1 MKAILSIVIMLFLPN
16 STLLKGMA
24 MKKRISNKQNWFKKF
39 SATEKDWLFVGMD
52 VHKKS
57 HHVAIWIKDKIDIT
71 FVMPANNEKVVSM
84 LKKLRPAL
92 KMVAY
97 EAGPTGYG
105 LARAIEQAGM
115 AVLVAAPSKTPRQ
128 SAVETKCD
136 RLDCRK
142 LAEYAAK
149 GLLKSICIPTQEE
162 EADRQLVRLRD
173 QLAEKRRR
181 VKQQIK
187 SFMLQHGIKEPY
199 GLVNW
204 SISSKQALR
213 RIVLCAQLRICL
225 DTLLDELDFI
235 EMQIG
240 KTMKQLR
247 ELFGQQRHSKLVEIL
262 RSHPAVGEITAWNFI
277 VEINRPWRFKKAT
290 ELGKYVGLC
299 PRVSQSGQT
308 RRDGPIMKTGRRQL
322 RSKLVEISWRW
333 KATDER
339 AGQIYHRLLAN
350 TGCAQ
355 KAIVGLA
362 RHMAIDLW
370 RMLCTEEYYRKAV

>member
-1 MKAILSIVIMLFLPN
+1 
-16 STLLKGMA
+16 
-24 MKKRISNKQNWFKKF
+24 MKKRISKKQSWFKKF

-57 HHVAIWIKDKIDIT
+57 HHVAIWLNDRIELT
-71 FVMPANNEKVVSM
+71 FVMPANNEKVVSK

-105 LARAIEQAGM
+105 LARAIEQAGI

-128 SAVETKCD
+128 SAAETKCD

-149 GLLKSICIPTQEE
+149 GLLKSVCIPTEEE

-173 QLAEKRRR
+173 QLADKRRR
-181 VKQQIK
+181 AKQQIK
-187 SFMLQHGIKEPY
+187 SFLLQHGIKEPV
-199 GLVNW
+199 GLANW

-213 RIVLCAQLRICL
+213 RIALCAQLRICL

-235 EMQIG
+235 ETQI
-240 KTMKQLR
+240 KRTEKQLR
-247 ELFGQQRHSKLVEIL
+247 KLFRQERHSDAAKIL
-262 RSHPAVGEITAWNFI
+262 LSHPAVGEITAWNFI
-277 VEINRPWRFKKAT
+277 VEINRPWRFKKTT
-290 ELGKYVGLC
+290 ELAKYVGLC
-299 PRVSQSGQT
+299 PRVSQSGQS

-333 KATDER
+333 KAKDER
-339 AGQIYHRLLAN
+339 AGQIYRRLLAN

-370 RMLCTEEYYRKAV
+370 RMLCKEEYYRKAV